1 MRALATAT
9 DVRAGERHATHS
21 EGQQL
26 RLPRSSILDL
36 DEDDAFP
43 MMLEELA
50 VMDSPTFIEAVCYT
64 PDTAAPEGGGGA
76 HARSFHYPPPPPP
89 SVRYVP
95 RSSDSVA
102 LETPVR
108 ELPVRGYAVAW
119 PADAAAA
126 ERAAGAGAGAR
137 VVPGC
142 AGRGNAGRSRSSCEA
157 VGLDEEFAAAA
168 HFDELDDEE
177 DAEGFGVM
185 DVEEAMGAFPDALHL
200 IAAATGPLAALG
212 EIVGRSS
219 VGGGGRGGAGTP
231 EQVDGARDSA
241 SASGSRVCTP
251 EVATPPIAG
260 SPLEVRSRGSS
271 EGNEGAADT
280 AGGGG

>member
-1 MRALATAT
+1 MRALAAAT

-43 MMLEELA
+43 PMLEELA

-95 RSSDSVA
+95 RSSIDEFEA

-108 ELPVRGYAVAW
+108 EVRGYAVEW

-126 ERAAGAGAGAR
+126 EGAAGAGEGAR
-137 VVPGC
+137 AVPGC
-142 AGRGNAGRSRSSCEA
+142 AGRANAGRSRSSCEA
-157 VGLDEEFAAAA
+157 VGLDGEFAAAA
-168 HFDELDDEE
+168 HFDELDDED

-185 DVEEAMGAFPDALHL
+185 DVDEAMGAFPDALRL
-200 IAAATGPLAALG
+200 IAAATGPLAAMG

-219 VGGGGRGGAGTP
+219 GGGGRGGAGTP
-231 EQVDGARDSA
+231 EQVRAVRVQPGQSA
-241 SASGSRVCTP
+241 CRRAP
-251 EVATPPIAG
+251 A
-260 SPLEVRSRGSS
+260 
-271 EGNEGAADT
+271 
-280 AGGGG
+280 